1 MASPSGCRFHP
12 GPNGHQAIA
21 ELLIAP
27 IRRAIREAAAS
38 VHMQVSSGPNE
49 DKGQAPIPTSLPS
62 PMIPNYHEGPSSFCA
77 ILASSSCC
85 CCCRCRYC
93 CRRRCCCCCRC
104 CCRCCRCCCCRRLRI
119 TWALAYALCRKT
131 SKQLSKTTRDSSIVL
146 SDLAAPTSDCRSLA
160 GAGLSQANSWQQA
173 AAPCHPH
180 TERQR
185 KQKHPPFTLLPVCSL
200 MFASLQLQG
209 IGQSWR

>member
-1 MASPSGCRFHP
+1 MASPRGCRFHP

-49 DKGQAPIPTSLPS
+49 DKGQAPIATSLPS

-77 ILASSSCC
+77 ILASG
-85 CCCRCRYC
+85 CCCRR
-93 CRRRCCCCCRC
+93 CCRC
-104 CCRCCRCCCCRRLRI
+104 FCRCCRCCRCCRWRRLPI
-119 TWALAYALCRKT
+119 TWALAYALSRKT
-131 SKQLSKTTRDSSIVL
+131 SKQLSKTTRDSSIDL

-160 GAGLSQANSWQQA
+160 GAGLSQASSRQQA

-180 TERQR
+180 TKRQR
-185 KQKHPPFTLLPVCSL
+185 KHPPFTLLPVCSL